1 MLPTDQLALD
11 RMRFV
16 VSGVCWLLVTVGWVA
31 SCLWVVQDATRV
43 LGRAMP
49 WKLLFTLA
57 GTAIFLGTLGIG
69 LAAMPTVLLLLP
81 LSLSVSYLIA
91 RKRTSPGR
99 QLTPLPDKTAG
110 EIIDWLPLG
119 DRLAAMAR
127 WLKARSASVPAA
139 SSSTITVELLKKD
152 GSPYDSRDRAAF
164 DHKISAAVKSLE
176 GILWRAIDVGA
187 TDVHLEPRA
196 DDEMQLRYRVDGVM
210 QSISLLKGGIGKP
223 IVSAIKVLS
232 DMDIAEHR
240 HPQDGT
246 FAVRSRGRKID
257 VRSAS
262 APTGSFGEKIV
273 LRLLDTSGLKSLDEL
288 GMRSST
294 VKAIQAL
301 IQRDNGTLIV
311 CGPTGSGKTTTA
323 YAALKEIDSMTR
335 NVVTIEDPVEYQ
347 LPNATQLAV
356 NNATDLTFAKHLRSV
371 LRQDPDVILVGEI
384 RDRETAEI
392 AMQAALTGHFVF
404 TTLHANDTATTITRL
419 MEIGIDATLI
429 QSAVTAVLAQRLVRR
444 LCRSCRQ
451 PYTPDA
457 ALLRQLGI
465 PPDRGTVF
473 YREREQGC
481 ERCNGGYRGRTG
493 VYEFLQVDKK
503 LREVLVGR
511 PSVEA
516 IRAAGAAAGTRT
528 LFQAALHK
536 VLSGE
541 TSLAEARRVTA

>member
-57 GTAIFLGTLGIG
+57 GTLIFLGTLSVG
-69 LAAMPTVLLLLP
+69 LAAMPTLLLLLP
-81 LSLSVSYLIA
+81 LSLSVSYLLA
-91 RKRTSPGR
+91 RRRTSPGS
-99 QLTPLPDKTAG
+99 QPSPLPDKAAS
-110 EIIDWLPLG
+110 EFINWLPVG
-119 DRLAAMAR
+119 TRLAAVTR
-127 WLKARSASVPAA
+127 WLKARMASAPSVTC
-139 SSSTITVELLKKD
+139 STIAVELLKKD

-176 GILWRAIDVGA
+176 GIFWRAIEVGA

-232 DMDIAEHR
+232 DMDIAEQR
-240 HPQDGT
+240 RPQDGT

-262 APTGSFGEKIV
+262 APTGFGEKIV
-273 LRLLDTSGLKSLDEL
+273 LRLLDTAGLKSLDEL

-294 VKAIQAL
+294 VNAIRSL

-323 YAALKEIDSMTR
+323 YAALKEIDSLTR
-335 NVVTIEDPVEYQ
+335 NIVTIEDPVEYQ

-356 NNATDLTFAKHLRSV
+356 NNAADLTFAKHLRSV

-384 RDRETAEI
+384 RDHETAEI

-444 LCRSCRQ
+444 LCESCKQ
-451 PYTPDA
+451 PYAPDA
-457 ALLRQLGI
+457 TLLRQLGI
-465 PPDRGTVF
+465 PPDRVTVF

-493 VYEFLQVDKK
+493 VYEFLQLDKK

-536 VLSGE
+536 VVNGE
-541 TSLAEARRVTA
+541 TSLAEARRVTS